1 MKLENIQF
9 SIENHSLYQRP
20 DDFKLNEK
28 VESIDV
34 NVEITELLKMIDPS
48 PHRVLNLKYRNK
60 CKRNTVYPLCITGTQ
75 IEVYLSQRHEY

>member
-28 VESIDV
+28 LESIDV
-34 NVEITELLKMIDPS
+34 NVEITELLKMI
-48 PHRVLNLKYRNK
+48 
-60 CKRNTVYPLCITGTQ
+60 
-75 IEVYLSQRHEY
+75 

>member
-1 MKLENIQF
+1 MANIVKQQF
-9 SIENHSLYQRP
+9 FLYSLQKFSMLQQLTSHPSFSNIP
-20 DDFKLNEK
+20 DFLD
-28 VESIDV
+28 
-34 NVEITELLKMIDPS
+34 DPS